1 MDLNGFQSL
10 LEQTIR
16 LCLPPLL
23 RAASLIQFCAL
34 LTNISEL
41 LNFTVHG
48 HVQSTSGSC
57 SMRCGMLG
65 NDGFFLKLASK
76 TLIALH
82 KF

>member
-16 LCLPPLL
+16 LRLPPLF

-34 LTNISEL
+34 LTNIREL
-41 LNFTVHG
+41 LNFTVCG

-57 SMRCGMLG
+57 SMRHGMLG
-65 NDGFFLKLASK
+65 SGGFFSEISVKDIHCS
-76 TLIALH
+76 T
-82 KF
+82 